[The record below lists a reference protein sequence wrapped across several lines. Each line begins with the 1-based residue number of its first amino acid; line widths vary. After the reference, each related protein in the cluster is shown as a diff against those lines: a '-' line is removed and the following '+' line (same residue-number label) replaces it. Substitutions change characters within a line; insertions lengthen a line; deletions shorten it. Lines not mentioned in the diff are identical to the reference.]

1 MSLVENKSVVY
12 KKVPVGLPTE
22 ENLEIVT
29 SKVSSSAPE
38 GGLLIQV
45 LYVSLDPYLRGRMR
59 DPSIKSYTPAFS
71 TDEILNN
78 FGIGRVIDSSA
89 PEFAKGDIV
98 KSSITQFTMYQAVPK
113 EGLKFFKNVE
123 NPNGF
128 PLTYFLG
135 VLGMPGLTAY
145 YSFYKIG
152 EPKKGDT
159 ILISAATGAVGQ
171 LVGQLAKHEGLRV
184 VGSVGSDEKV
194 KYLKDEL
201 KFDEVWNYKE
211 ISSVE
216 AIAKHIPE
224 GIDIY
229 FDNVGGELLAAAL
242 AGMNNYGRIIACGQ
256 ISQYNI
262 PNPEDRYGIKNT
274 MFIVTKRLKV
284 QGFIILDIYD
294 KDAETVTEFE
304 EGVSKLL
311 KDGGIIYKED
321 VIDGIENTL
330 DGFIALLTG
339 KNFGKVSVKVSA

>member
-1 MSLVENKSVVY
+1 MSLLENKSVVY
-12 KKVPVGLPTE
+12 KKVPAGLPTE
-22 ENLEIVT
+22 ENLAIVT
-29 SKVSSSAPE
+29 SKTSSSAPE
-38 GGLLIQV
+38 HGLLIQV

-71 TDEILNN
+71 TGEILSN
-78 FGIGRVIDSSA
+78 FGIGRVIDSSS

-98 KSSITQFTMYQAVPK
+98 KSAIIQFTMYQAVTK
-113 EGLKFFKNVE
+113 EGLKFFNKVE

-152 EPKKGDT
+152 EPKKGET
-159 ILISAATGAVGQ
+159 ILISAAAGAVGQ
-171 LVGQLAKHEGLRV
+171 L

-201 KFDEVWNYKE
+201 KFDDVWNYRE
-211 ISSVE
+211 ISPVE
-216 AIAKHIPE
+216 AMAKHLFE

-229 FDNVGGELLAAAL
+229 YDNVGGELLDAAL
-242 AGMNNYGRIIACGQ
+242 MGMNNYGRIIECGQ
-256 ISQYNI
+256 VSQYNI
-262 PNPEDRYGIKNT
+262 VNPEDRYGIKNT
-274 MFIVTKRLKV
+274 MMIVTKRLKV

-294 KDAETVTEFE
+294 RHPETVTEFDDT
-304 EGVSKLL
+304 VSKFLR
-311 KDGGIIYKED
+311 DGNFIYKED

-330 DGFIALLTG
+330 DGFIGLLTG